1 VVEKEKETQE
11 IVGQKRRACTG
22 TSSTS
27 SASKEMVAAGGT
39 RRWSK
44 RVKVPPTRYDPVVE
58 EESCPLSHHASSG
71 ILVTRST
78 TLTASRPPLENSS
91 ATTDE
96 IMVHGSNE
104 DANPGSS
111 LRLSTVA
118 ATTRVHKRKKRC
130 FKTFDERLKD
140 LMAFKAEY
148 GHCNVPCTRSRNN
161 KHYTLG
167 AWCSTM
173 RNSYRTI
180 KEGGIS
186 THRLSKA
193 NIKRLENAG
202 FQWSLYNTFDER
214 LKDLIAFKAEFV
226 HCNVPATQARNNNKK
241 HTSLGTWCSGIRRS
255 YKAIKV
261 GGKLSCKLS
270 KADIPW
276 ESWF

>member
-1 VVEKEKETQE
+1 
-11 IVGQKRRACTG
+11 
-22 TSSTS
+22 
-27 SASKEMVAAGGT
+27 
-39 RRWSK
+39 
-44 RVKVPPTRYDPVVE
+44 
-58 EESCPLSHHASSG
+58 
-71 ILVTRST
+71 
-78 TLTASRPPLENSS
+78 
-91 ATTDE
+91 
-96 IMVHGSNE
+96 MVHGSNE

-214 LKDLIAFKAEFV
+214 LKDLIAFKAEFE

-270 KADIPW
+270 KADIP
-276 ESWF
+276 